1 MRSRTSS
8 VTRPILA
15 LVLALMLLTIA
26 ARVIPGARTIDDAFI
41 TFRYS
46 RNIVEGYGFV
56 YNPGVQTLGT
66 TTPLYTLLMAVI
78 SAVTGS
84 QSFPQF
90 ALVVNALADA
100 VTVALLYLLMRRLTG
115 SDWLGVVPGLLYAL
129 APHSVT
135 FAIGGMETSVV
146 ILWMVAATWVFLTQP
161 GGAQRADMLLGVLV
175 ALGLLTRVDSAL
187 WVAPLLLFQL
197 GGRWLAGE
205 GKTLIARLPLRTWV
219 AAGLVLLPWMIFST
233 LYFGS
238 PLPNSLSAKS
248 VAYEI
253 GEGAAL
259 VRLIQHY
266 ALPFNESDF
275 FTPFFFALGI
285 IYAAMTFVCMAYARK
300 HMSRLLPFLIYPWL
314 YFAAFAIANPLI
326 FRWYL
331 APPVPALMFGIIGGI
346 WVLARP
352 LQQARLRW
360 GMPLLF
366 GTLTIV
372 WTATTL
378 RTWTLNPD
386 HGPNR
391 PAPDMAWHAIE
402 LSYEQMANILV
413 SEYGVTPQTRV
424 ASADIGAIGYFTRA
438 IIIDTVGLV
447 TPELSRYYPFDAT
460 LVVEG
465 QNYVIPPQ
473 LIYDTAPQYLV
484 TMEAFVRLG
493 LASQPEFETQY
504 RLLEMLPFEFYGEG
518 MLLFGRVN

>member
-1 MRSRTSS
+1 MSS
-8 VTRPILA
+8 FTRPVLA
-15 LVLALMLLTIA
+15 IVLALMLLTIA
-26 ARVIPGARTIDDAFI
+26 ARIVPGARTIDDAFI

-46 RNIVEGYGFV
+46 RNIVEGQGFV

-66 TTPLYTLLMAVI
+66 TTPLYTLLMAAI
-78 SAVTGS
+78 SAVTSS

-90 ALVVNALADA
+90 AVVVNALADA

-115 SDWLGVVPGLLYAL
+115 SDCLGVVPGLLYAL

-146 ILWMVAATWVFLTQP
+146 ILWMIAATWVYMTQP
-161 GGAQRADMLLGVLV
+161 GGTLRADLLLGVLV
-175 ALGLLTRVDSAL
+175 ALGILTRVDSAL
-187 WVAPLLLFQL
+187 WVAPLLAYQL
-197 GGRWLAGE
+197 GERWLAGR
-205 GKTLIARLPLRTWV
+205 GRPLLARLPMRTWLV
-219 AAGLVLLPWMIFST
+219 AALVLLPWMIFST
-233 LYFGS
+233 VYFGS
-238 PLPNSLSAKS
+238 PIPNSLSAKT
-248 VAYEI
+248 VAYQI
-253 GEGAAL
+253 GENAAL

-266 ALPFNESDF
+266 ALPFNESDV

-285 IYAAMTFVCMAYARK
+285 IYAALTFVCMGYTRK
-300 HMSRLLPFLIYPWL
+300 YMPRLLPFLIYPWL
-314 YFAAFAIANPLI
+314 YFAAFAVANPLI

-346 WVLARP
+346 WLLARP
-352 LQQARLRW
+352 LQKARLRW
-360 GMPLLF
+360 AMPLLF
-366 GTLTIV
+366 GILTLI
-372 WTATTL
+372 WTVTTL
-378 RTWTLNPD
+378 NAWKLTPD

-391 PAPDMAWHAIE
+391 PAPEMAWHAIE

-413 SEYGVTPQTRV
+413 NEYGVTPQTRI

-447 TPELSRYYPFDAT
+447 TPELSRHYPFDSS

-493 LASQPEFETQY
+493 LASQPEFQAQY
-504 RLLEMLPFEFYGEG
+504 SLLETLPFEFYGEG
-518 MLLFGRVN
+518 MLLFGRID

>member
-1 MRSRTSS
+1 
-8 VTRPILA
+8 VLA
-15 LVLALMLLTIA
+15 IVLALMLLTIA
-26 ARVIPGARTIDDAFI
+26 ARLIPGARTIDDAFI

-46 RNIVEGYGFV
+46 RNIVEGQGFV

-66 TTPLYTLLMAVI
+66 TTPLYTLLMAAI
-78 SAVTGS
+78 SVVTGS
-84 QSFPQF
+84 QAFPQF
-90 ALVVNALADA
+90 AVIVNALADA
-100 VTVALLYLLMRRLTG
+100 VTVALLYLLLRRLAG
-115 SDWLGVVPGLLYAL
+115 SNWLGIVPGVLYAL

-146 ILWMVAATWVFLTQP
+146 ILWMVAAMWVYVVQP
-161 GGAQRADMLLGVLV
+161 GGAQRADLLLGVLV
-175 ALGLLTRVDSAL
+175 ACGLLTRIDSAL
-187 WVAPLLLFQL
+187 WIAPLLVYQL
-197 GGRWLAGE
+197 GERWLTGRE
-205 GKTLIARLPLRTWV
+205 QSIMARLPLRTWL
-219 AAGLVLLPWMIFST
+219 AAALVLLPWMIFST
-233 LYFGS
+233 VYFGS
-238 PLPNSLSAKS
+238 PLPNSLSAKT
-248 VAYEI
+248 VAYQMS
-253 GEGAAL
+253 EGAAL

-266 ALPFNESDF
+266 ALPFNESDV

-285 IYAAMTFVCMAYARK
+285 VYAVMTFVCMGYARK
-300 HMSRLLPFLIYPWL
+300 HIPRLLPFLIYPWL
-314 YFAAFAIANPLI
+314 YFAAFAIANPLM

-331 APPVPALMFGIIGGI
+331 APPLPALMFGIIGGI

-352 LQQARLRW
+352 LQRARLRW

-366 GTLTIV
+366 GGLTLVWLTTTLNAWTLT
-372 WTATTL
+372 
-378 RTWTLNPD
+378 PD

-391 PAPDMAWHAIE
+391 PAPEMAWHAIE

-413 SEYGVTPQTRV
+413 NEYGVTPQTRV

-447 TPELSRYYPFDAT
+447 TPELSRYYPFDPS

-493 LASQPEFETQY
+493 LASQPEFQAQY
-504 RLLEMLPFEFYGEG
+504 ALLETLPFEFYGDG
-518 MLLFGRVN
+518 MLLFGQRD